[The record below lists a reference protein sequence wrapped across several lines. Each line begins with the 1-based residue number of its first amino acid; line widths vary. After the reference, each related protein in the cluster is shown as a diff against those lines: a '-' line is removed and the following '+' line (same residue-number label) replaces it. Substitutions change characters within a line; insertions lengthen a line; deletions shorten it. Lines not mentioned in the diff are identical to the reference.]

1 MWCEHIQT
9 VFRVSPG
16 PDSGPGQRR
25 RTRARP
31 GTSSRSHGQINLSLF
46 SAQPRSDA
54 QPLAEARGA
63 EHRSSAP
70 VRPLVKFTLLTCA
83 PLQRH
88 TELSSVS
95 SSALAAPCG
104 TSVHVLQRAKWECT
118 TGVDQSRRVNQ
129 WTVLDEALHLYERK
143 ITKICTTGN
152 PPSRLSL
159 GRNLLYRL
167 LQPIYKNPFSWRV
180 AALSTLKNGSNA
192 EDKLHYTVV

>member
-104 TSVHVLQRAKWECT
+104 TSYWTLQ
-118 TGVDQSRRVNQ
+118 TGLVFQKNS
-129 WTVLDEALHLYERK
+129 
-143 ITKICTTGN
+143 CFF
-152 PPSRLSL
+152 LSL
-159 GRNLLYRL
+159 DLTLYWGL
-167 LQPIYKNPFSWRV
+167 DVTN
-180 AALSTLKNGSNA
+180 STSFDKLKAFCAVQESRSSANQNA
-192 EDKLHYTVV
+192 EHVVLHKL

>member
-1 MWCEHIQT
+1 MRNGSSIFLVHPNPSIVWCEHIQT

-88 TELSSVS
+88 SLDG
-95 SSALAAPCG
+95 LLPYQHWRMG
-104 TSVHVLQRAKWECT
+104 QMQRTNFIIQLYNDNKPYRFPKFSCFFILFEQLTCT
-118 TGVDQSRRVNQ
+118 
-129 WTVLDEALHLYERK
+129 
-143 ITKICTTGN
+143 
-152 PPSRLSL
+152 
-159 GRNLLYRL
+159 
-167 LQPIYKNPFSWRV
+167 
-180 AALSTLKNGSNA
+180 
-192 EDKLHYTVV
+192 